1 MNTPDF
7 AICIFWKLRLLFVCT
22 LKRASEKLE
31 EEKGDIKSLKIIFL
45 HDSFEIVSKRKKP
58 YRNKQKSVLKSK
70 ITYL

>member
-45 HDSFEIVSKRKKP
+45 HDSFEIVSKGRS
-58 YRNKQKSVLKSK
+58 RIGINKGVLKSK